1 MNACHG
7 RDRKL
12 VGGVLAAVLA
22 LGPAARGLDAAPPR
36 PVAAGLPAAEAAQ
49 AMTAP
54 PGFSVK
60 LLAAEP
66 EVCQPIAMCFDDRG
80 RLLVVECYAYPHK
93 LPAA

>member
-49 AMTAP
+49 AMTA
-54 PGFSVK
+54 
-60 LLAAEP
+60 
-66 EVCQPIAMCFDDRG
+66 
-80 RLLVVECYAYPHK
+80 
-93 LPAA
+93 